1 LTSKTLKG
9 INAVITQFFPP
20 SKTEIHIKIF
30 YMQILI
36 EFLHK
41 RLVTENNQNKKRN
54 KNTIRDK
61 IRQTI

>member
-1 LTSKTLKG
+1 
-9 INAVITQFFPP
+9 
-20 SKTEIHIKIF
+20 
-30 YMQILI
+30 LI